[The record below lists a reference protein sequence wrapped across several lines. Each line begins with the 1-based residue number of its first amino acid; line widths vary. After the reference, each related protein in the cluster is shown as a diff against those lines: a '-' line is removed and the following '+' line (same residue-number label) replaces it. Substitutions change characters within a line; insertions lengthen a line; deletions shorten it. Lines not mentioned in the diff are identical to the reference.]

1 MSALESINP
10 TATEVVAKALINTK
24 KELGLTNEVLG
35 NIIGMDPSTVSR
47 LIKRKNIKS
56 GKVME
61 TGLLLIRVY
70 RSLYAIL
77 GGDHKAMKHWLN
89 TENRHVQGKPLER
102 LQEISGLVHVVT
114 YLDAMRGRA

>member
-35 NIIGMDPSTVSR
+35 NIIGMDSSTVSR
-47 LIKRKNIKS
+47 LIKRKNMKS

-77 GGDHKAMKHWLN
+77 GGNHEAMKHWLN
-89 TENRHVQGKPLER
+89 IENSHLQGKPLDR
-102 LQEISGLVHVVT
+102 LQEITGLVHIVT